1 MSENDKS
8 FVSKIFGVI
17 TSPRRAFQDTEER
30 DLRTGLLVVLLV
42 AVLSAW
48 AGMTYFSKMD
58 LNMQAAG
65 RAGPMG
71 QGMPGFFQ
79 PGAQDSQID
88 FEAIKSRMMP
98 FIAIGSI
105 VSTFIRWLVPSL
117 LVLLTAKVLVGEGS
131 SRRMLAMTGFAF
143 MPMAAQQLLRV
154 LDAMTISS
162 ANLAALTASQLTA
175 TGLVGKI
182 LNQAIG
188 VFTVFGLLTVLL
200 NTYAVSANYEVD
212 TMKSAKA
219 TVAAYLIYVL
229 LRAFIPII

>member
-1 MSENDKS
+1 MSENDKG
-8 FVSKIFGVI
+8 FMSKIFGVI
-17 TSPRRAFQDTEER
+17 TSPRRAFQDIEER
-30 DLRTGLLVVLLV
+30 DLRTGLLIVLLV

-48 AGMTYFSKMD
+48 AGITYFSKTE
-58 LNMQAAG
+58 LNLQAAG
-65 RAGPMG
+65 QSG
-71 QGMPGFFQ
+71 
-79 PGAQDSQID
+79 ID
-88 FEAIKSRMMP
+88 FETIKSRMMP
-98 FIAIGSI
+98 FIAIGGI

-143 MPMAAQQLLRV
+143 IPMTAQQLLRV

-162 ANLAALTASQLTA
+162 ANLAALTASQLTS
-175 TGLVGKI
+175 TGLIGKI

-188 VFTVFGLLTVLL
+188 VFTIFGLLTVLL

-212 TMKSAKA
+212 TRKSAKA
-219 TVAAYLIYVL
+219 TVAAYMIYVL